1 MLRWQQNLP
10 HTYLCPVCVI
20 KIEFEERAGELMRK
34 EGAKQMLPRLC
45 TLPHTHV
52 TLMCRFKREFEEK
65 MDEQM
70 RKERADAT
78 FRARAA
84 AWEAEKAD
92 AQANRVSD
100 ALPVQSG

>member
-1 MLRWQQNLP
+1 
-10 HTYLCPVCVI
+10 
-20 KIEFEERAGELMRK
+20 
-34 EGAKQMLPRLC
+34 
-45 TLPHTHV
+45 
-52 TLMCRFKREFEEK
+52 

>member
-1 MLRWQQNLP
+1 MLRWQRNLP
-10 HTYLCPVCVI
+10 HTYLRPVCII
-20 KIEFEERAGELMRK
+20 KIEFEERADELMRK
-34 EGAKQMLPRLC
+34 ECAKQTLPMLC
-45 TLPHTHV
+45 THPHTHV
-52 TLMCRFKREFEEK
+52 THMCRFKREFEEN

-92 AQANRVSD
+92 AQANRVGD
-100 ALPVQSG
+100 AAPVQSG